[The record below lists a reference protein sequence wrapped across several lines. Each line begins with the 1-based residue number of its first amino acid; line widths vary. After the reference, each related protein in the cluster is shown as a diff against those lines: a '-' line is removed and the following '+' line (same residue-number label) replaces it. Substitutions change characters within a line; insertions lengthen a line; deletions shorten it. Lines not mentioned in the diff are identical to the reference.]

1 MPKICS
7 KPKAG
12 KGKKTL
18 KPLEAPKGPAYNIRT
33 SLKRVLKTKVQPRG
47 HLEYKDVVVYA
58 PRIKSRKN
66 KGLVYI
72 LFIF

>member
-1 MPKICS
+1 MPKTRS

-12 KGKKTL
+12 KGKKPL
-18 KPLEAPKGPAYNIRT
+18 KPLEAPKGLAYNIKT
-33 SLKRVLKTKVQPRG
+33 CLKRVLKTKAQPRG
-47 HLEYKDVVVYA
+47 HPEHKDVVIYA

-66 KGLVYI
+66 KSSVYI